1 MTMGV
6 LRSHIL
12 QVVHTNL
19 PLHMGLSSALSSM
32 NSECA
37 TSGLMDEEQKGDH
50 AMTGTTQ
57 YFHVGFI
64 LISLANLVVIALLV
78 VVFILAVVLRRPE
91 RSHLSTLAA
100 PAKTSEVTD
109 GKIVQTEERP

>member
-1 MTMGV
+1 
-6 LRSHIL
+6 
-12 QVVHTNL
+12 
-19 PLHMGLSSALSSM
+19 M
-32 NSECA
+32 NSEYA
-37 TSGLMDEEQKGDH
+37 ISNLMVEEQKGNH

-91 RSHLSTLAA
+91 KSHLSTLAT
-100 PAKTSEVTD
+100 PANAETSEVTG
-109 GKIVQTEERP
+109 GKIVQVEERP